1 LKIAVAAVRNSLDGE
16 VGIVDITDM
25 SAFWLVI
32 DSDSTRILNSVSL
45 EGFVE
50 HSDPGQDAVRAA
62 LASGPEAL
70 VAVGLGPGALD
81 VARQSEVKLYR
92 AEKGLKVREAVDRFR
107 RGRLTKMEAPT
118 HAHGTHRRDAMGRLA

>member
-1 LKIAVAAVRNSLDGE
+1 MKIAIAATKDSLDGE

-32 DSDSTRILNSVSL
+32 DSDSTGILNSVSL
-45 EGFVE
+45 QGFVE

-62 LASGPEAL
+62 LANNPEAL

-81 VARQSEVKLYR
+81 VARQSGVKLYR
-92 AEKGLKVREAVDRFR
+92 SEKGLKIREAVDRLR
-107 RGRLTKMEAPT
+107 KGKLVQMEAPT
-118 HAHGTHRRDAMGRLA
+118 HAHGTHRRDAMGRLS